1 MSTIQPE
8 LISILSVKVFKAIQ
22 TSTDEY
28 LNNPVIPNGVEIS
41 IGQNTALNIEK
52 KNIRIRLNVQLE
64 AKKNEAQP
72 IGLSGE
78 YGLEFHIHVENLE
91 QFLVEKDGKTLIDK
105 KLGGTLSGIVFSTAR
120 GIIFERTS
128 STFFNGVLL
137 PVIDP
142 NLLLNHNQIVNGIP
156 GKFC

>member
-8 LISILSVKVFKAIQ
+8 LISILSIKVFKAIQ
-22 TSTDEY
+22 TTSDEY
-28 LNNPVIPNGVEIS
+28 LDNPVKPDGVEIK
-41 IGQNTALNIEK
+41 IGQNTALSIEN
-52 KNIRIRLNVQLE
+52 KNVRIRLNVQLE
-64 AKKNEAQP
+64 AMKKETEP

-78 YGLEFHIHVENLE
+78 YGLEFYIHVDNLE
-91 QFLVEKDGKTLIDK
+91 QFIVEKDEKMLIDRI
-105 KLGGTLSGIVFSTAR
+105 LGGTLNGIIFSTAR

-142 NLLLNHNQIVNGIP
+142 NLLLDQ
-156 GKFC
+156 K

>member
-1 MSTIQPE
+1 MSTIQPD
-8 LISILSVKVFKAIQ
+8 LISVMSIKVFKAIQ
-22 TSTDEY
+22 TTTDEY
-28 LNNPVIPNGVEIS
+28 LDNPEKPDGVEIK
-41 IGQNTALNIEK
+41 IGQNTSFNIEA
-52 KNIRIRLNVQLE
+52 KNIRIRLNIQLE
-64 AKKNEAQP
+64 AKKNETEP

-91 QFLVEKDGKTLIDK
+91 EFLVQKDERVLIDGKF
-105 KLGGTLSGIVFSTAR
+105 GGTLSGIVFSTAR

-142 NLLLNHNQIVNGIP
+142 NRLFD
-156 GKFC
+156 KK

>member
-8 LISILSVKVFKAIQ
+8 LISILSIKVFKAIQ
-22 TSTDEY
+22 TTTDEY
-28 LNNPVIPNGVEIS
+28 LDNPVNPDGVEIK
-41 IGQNTALNIEK
+41 IGQNTALNVEP
-52 KNIRIRLNVQLE
+52 KNIRIRLNIQLE
-64 AKKNEAQP
+64 AKKGESEP

-78 YGLEFHIHVENLE
+78 YGLEFQIHVENLD
-91 QFLVEKDGKTLIDK
+91 QFLVEKEGKTLIDS
-105 KLGGTLSGIVFSTAR
+105 KLGGTLSEIVFSTAR

-142 NLLLNHNQIVNGIP
+142 NLLLDP
-156 GKFC
+156 K

>member
-8 LISILSVKVFKAIQ
+8 LITILSIKVFKAIQ
-22 TSTDEY
+22 NTSDEY
-28 LNNPVIPNGVEIS
+28 LDNPVKPDGVEIKL
-41 IGQNTALNIEK
+41 GQNTAFNIEN
-52 KNIRIRLNVQLE
+52 KNIRIRLNILLE
-64 AKKNEAQP
+64 AMKNETEP

-78 YGLEFHIHVENLE
+78 YGLEFHLHVDNLE
-91 QFLVEKDGKTLIDK
+91 QFIVEKDQKMLIDR
-105 KLGGTLSGIVFSTAR
+105 KLGGTLSGIIFSTAR

-142 NLLLNHNQIVNGIP
+142 NLLLDQ
-156 GKFC
+156 K

>member
-8 LISILSVKVFKAIQ
+8 LISIISIKVFKAIQ
-22 TSTDEY
+22 TTTDEY
-28 LNNPVIPNGVEIS
+28 LDNPVKPDGIEIKL
-41 IGQNTALNIEK
+41 GQNTAFNIEN
-52 KNIRIRLNVQLE
+52 KNIRIRLNVLLE
-64 AKKNEAQP
+64 AMKNETEP

-78 YGLEFHIHVENLE
+78 YGLEFHLHVDNLE
-91 QFLVEKDGKTLIDK
+91 QFIVEKDEKMLIDRL
-105 KLGGTLSGIVFSTAR
+105 LGGTLSGIIFSTAR

-142 NLLLNHNQIVNGIP
+142 NLLLDQ
-156 GKFC
+156 K